1 MNYGLIAEKVGH
13 SFSAEI
19 HKKLFGYDYELK
31 AIAKDDLDSFMKN
44 KAFKAINVTIPYKQ
58 AVIPYLDYVNPTALE
73 IGAVNTVVNE
83 NGRLCGYNTDVL
95 GLTALIQRE
104 GIQIEGKK
112 VLILGSGGTSKTAL
126 YVAKSLS
133 CGEAYRVSRTEK
145 DGCITYEEAYNNHN
159 DSGVIINTTPVGM
172 YPETDVTPINI
183 SKFKTLSA
191 VVDVIYNPLR
201 TRLVCDALGSGI
213 KAIGGLYMLVAQ
225 AAFAAEKFVGKLV
238 TTERI
243 DEIYRE
249 MLFAKQNTV
258 LIGMPCCGKSS
269 TGKLVAEL
277 CGMQFVDTD
286 DEITDKTSKHPS
298 ELIESLGEQAFRDIE
313 SDVILELSK
322 LQGRVIATGG
332 GAVLRKSNVDNL
344 RRNGRIYFID
354 RPLDMIG
361 VTDDRPLS
369 STREQLE
376 KRYNERYP
384 IYLASADCVIKA
396 VDGKELNA
404 QAIMEEMKN
413 ENSRA

>member
-13 SFSAEI
+13 SFSSEI

-31 AIAKDDLDSFMKN
+31 AIAKDELDSFMKN
-44 KAFKAINVTIPYKQ
+44 KDFKAINVTIPYKQ

-133 CGEAYRVSRTEK
+133 CGEIYRVSRIEK

-159 DSGVIINTTPVGM
+159 DADVIINTTPVGM
-172 YPETDVTPINI
+172 YPETDVTPIDI

-201 TRLVCDALGSGI
+201 TRLVCDALDRGI

-225 AAFAAEKFVGKLV
+225 AAFAAEKFVGKSV

-269 TGKLVAEL
+269 TGKLIAEL

-376 KRYNERYP
+376 KRFNERYP

-396 VDGKELNA
+396 VDGMELNA